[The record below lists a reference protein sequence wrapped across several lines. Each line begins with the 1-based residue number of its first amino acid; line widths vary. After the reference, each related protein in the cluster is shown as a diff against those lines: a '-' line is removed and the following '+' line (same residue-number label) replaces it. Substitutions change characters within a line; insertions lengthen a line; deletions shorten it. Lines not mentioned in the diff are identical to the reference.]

1 MANRQV
7 VWEQKNA
14 PIFNTGVDV
23 KVWRDMDQPD
33 LGIAFTLRVDA
44 LIVDTSVGSFEGPLQ
59 NGPFSVNIPM
69 AGSAIDGTVSDAMFE
84 DATGKPATRIED
96 VTSLYFVITGSGGIR
111 VPLKHLPFKIP
122 LAISTTTVVVPIPQ
136 TAAGSTVPPPPIRI
150 PPRVLIPID
159 IPPVEVT
166 HPPFNK
172 PPIAN
177 PVVSN
182 PTVVKPAVVNPGLR
196 EAVNL
201 RPEVA
206 NVVAEPGLN
215 TAAPALEIK
224 KP

>member
-1 MANRQV
+1 M
-7 VWEQKNA
+7 
-14 PIFNTGVDV
+14 
-23 KVWRDMDQPD
+23 
-33 LGIAFTLRVDA
+33 
-44 LIVDTSVGSFEGPLQ
+44 
-59 NGPFSVNIPM
+59 
-69 AGSAIDGTVSDAMFE
+69 
-84 DATGKPATRIED
+84 
-96 VTSLYFVITGSGGIR
+96 
-111 VPLKHLPFKIP
+111 
-122 LAISTTTVVVPIPQ
+122 
-136 TAAGSTVPPPPIRI
+136 PPPPIRI

-159 IPPVEVT
+159 IPPVEGT

-172 PPIAN
+172 PPIVN